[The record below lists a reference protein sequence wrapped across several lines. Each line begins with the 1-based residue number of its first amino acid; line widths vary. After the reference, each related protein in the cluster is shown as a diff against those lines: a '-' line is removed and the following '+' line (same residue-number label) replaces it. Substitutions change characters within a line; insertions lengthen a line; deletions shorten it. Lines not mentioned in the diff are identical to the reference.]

1 MKVGNLKLNPINRQS
16 NPQTTKY

>member
-16 NPQTTKY
+16 NP